1 MAEPVTIGG
10 VTSLSDVIM
19 DAALRVDEI
28 PSEEL
33 SRLLMKA
40 AIRLRVIQQTGVKL
54 EHIPVYAYH
63 LLRRIA
69 RAPIAAATLHGQDDG
84 EAVAFLIS
92 RELIRASEDGET
104 LSITAAGEELGEI
117 ADERGLEQEDQDGL
131 M

>member
-1 MAEPVTIGG
+1 MPPRATIAGA
-10 VTSLSDVIM
+10 TSLSDVLM
-19 DAALRVDEI
+19 DAALRVDEV
-28 PSEEL
+28 PPEEL

-69 RAPIAAATLHGQDDG
+69 RDPVAASTLHGQEDG
-84 EAVAFLIS
+84 EAVAFLVS

-104 LSITAAGEELGEI
+104 LGITPAGEELGEI
-117 ADERGLEQEDQDGL
+117 ADERGLQQEDEDGL

>member
-1 MAEPVTIGG
+1 MPPASIGG
-10 VTSLSDVIM
+10 GTSLSDVLM
-19 DAALRVDEI
+19 DAALRVDEM

-69 RAPIAAATLHGQDDG
+69 RNPVATATLHGQQDG

-92 RELIRASEDGET
+92 RELIRASEDGQV

-117 ADERGLEQEDQDGL
+117 ADERDPQQEDQDGL